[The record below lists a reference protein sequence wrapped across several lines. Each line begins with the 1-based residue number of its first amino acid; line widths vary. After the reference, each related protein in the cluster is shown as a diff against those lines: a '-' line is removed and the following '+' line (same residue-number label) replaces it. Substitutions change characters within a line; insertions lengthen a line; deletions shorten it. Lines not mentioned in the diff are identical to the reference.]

1 VSTERIA
8 VTGVGAVSALAV
20 GARATFERLLSGE
33 RAVTPLSLFDP
44 GATRCRIAAEVKGL
58 DVTAI
63 APRELASRFTR
74 SDALAL
80 LAAREALADAG
91 AAELPG
97 TFGLAIGATTG
108 GMFETENDLIAKPDA
123 PLAVRA
129 LRLLSHPLSATA
141 ELLTAVLPGV
151 VQSSTVCSACS
162 SSAVALV
169 RAAALLGSGA
179 VDRVLA
185 GGTDGL
191 SRLTFL
197 GFDSLGALD
206 PEPCRPFDVSRRG
219 LNLGEGAA
227 FLVLERESVARARGA
242 NVLAFLSGGAI
253 TAEAHHI
260 THPEPSGMLAA
271 ALLRRALERAALSPA
286 DIGYVNAHGTGT
298 QQNDAMEAL
307 ALRAVFGDDI
317 ARVAVSSSKAQLGH
331 TLGAAGALEAVI
343 SVLSLERGVAPP
355 TAGLENPED
364 PALLHVMGGARA
376 FSAPAAVSCSFGF
389 GGTGSVLVF
398 EGPESA
404 PRPLAARS
412 PARVVVTGRFAIGRE
427 ERDSDP
433 STQLNPERSRRFD
446 RGAAWPALASSVL
459 LERAR
464 LSPAGVSIVLG
475 TAYGSVERSVR
486 FLLRAIASG
495 ARMVSP
501 AEFPHLVASAASG
514 NVSIYASLT
523 GPALTVVA
531 REAAHEESLA
541 TAALLLSD
549 GHAAAA
555 IAGVISPPDPISDA
569 VLGGPGR
576 PRVEGGGFVLLETD
590 VSAASR
596 GVPVLAELVGT
607 WSLASLGE
615 TSAPDGPPAPR
626 SITRSLVLEGELS
639 DAARAWLDASSWGTC
654 PRVSALEGGFHEAV
668 TALATA
674 RALDQLAAGEQDEIL
689 IANGPTSAL
698 HLCLLRAAAERP

>member
-8 VTGVGAVSALAV
+8 VTGVGAVSALGV

-33 RAVTPLSLFDP
+33 RAVTPLSLFEP

-58 DVTAI
+58 DLAAI

-80 LAAREALADAG
+80 LAAREALADARV
-91 AAELPG
+91 AEG
-97 TFGLAIGATTG
+97 TGTLGLAIGATTG
-108 GMFETENDLIAKPDA
+108 GMFETENDLIANPDA

-141 ELLTAVLPGV
+141 ELLSATLPGV

-169 RAAALLGSGA
+169 RAAALLRTGA

-185 GGTDGL
+185 GGADGL

-206 PEPCRPFDVSRRG
+206 PEPCRPFDASRRG

-227 FLVLERESVARARGA
+227 FLVLERESLARARGA
-242 NVLAFLSGGAI
+242 HVIAFFSGCAV

-260 THPEPSGMLAA
+260 THPEPSGALAA
-271 ALLRRALERAALSPA
+271 ALLRRALERAALAPG
-286 DIGYVNAHGTGT
+286 DVGYVNAHGTGT
-298 QQNDAMEAL
+298 QQNDAMEAR
-307 ALRAVFGDDI
+307 ALHAVFGDEI
-317 ARVAVSSSKAQLGH
+317 ARVAISSSKAQLGH

-343 SVLSLERGVAPP
+343 SVLSLERGLAPP
-355 TAGLENPED
+355 TAGLEQPED
-364 PALLHVMGGARA
+364 ARISHVVGAARA
-376 FSAPAAVSCSFGF
+376 FSLPAAVSCSFGF

-398 EGPESA
+398 EGPASPPRSPVRA
-404 PRPLAARS
+404 P

-427 ERDSDP
+427 ERDADP
-433 STQLNPERSRRFD
+433 SKQLNPERSRRFN
-446 RGAAWPALASSVL
+446 REAAWPALASSVL
-459 LERAR
+459 LENAA
-464 LSPAGVSIVLG
+464 LSPSGVSVVLG

-514 NVSIYASLT
+514 NVSIYAGLT
-523 GPALTVVA
+523 GPALTVVE
-531 REAAHEESLA
+531 REAPHEESLA
-541 TAALLLSD
+541 TAALLLGD

-555 IAGVISPPDPISDA
+555 IAGVVSSPDPITDA
-569 VLGGPGR
+569 VLGGPAR
-576 PRVEGGGFVLLETD
+576 KRVEGGGFVLLETD
-590 VSAASR
+590 ASAASR

-607 WSLASLGE
+607 WSLGLLGAG
-615 TSAPDGPPAPR
+615 APHGLHPPSSNA
-626 SITRSLVLEGELS
+626 RSLVLEGELS
-639 DAARAWLDASSWGTC
+639 EAARAFLDASSWGAC
-654 PRVSALEGGFHEAV
+654 ARESALEDGFHEAV
-668 TALATA
+668 TAVATA
-674 RALDQLAAGEQDEIL
+674 RAVDRLAAGDQDEIL
-689 IANGPTSAL
+689 IANAPASVL
-698 HLCLLRAAAERP
+698 HLSLWRAPREHP